1 MVLWFKDGNPLPI
14 YSYDA
19 REFTKKRWSE
29 DKMFG
34 ARATFR
40 DTVSP
45 AQLRIDRLERTD
57 AGVVQLY
64 FIFSLTSD
72 HFQENTRV
80 VLISALAP
88 R

>member
-45 AQLRIDRLERTD
+45 AQLRIDRLGRTD

-64 FIFSLTSD
+64 FTFFLNSD

>member
-64 FIFSLTSD
+64 FTFSLNSD

>member
-1 MVLWFKDGNPLPI
+1 MLWFKDDNPLPI

-45 AQLRIDRLERTD
+45 A
-57 AGVVQLY
+57 
-64 FIFSLTSD
+64 
-72 HFQENTRV
+72 
-80 VLISALAP
+80 
-88 R
+88 

>member
-57 AGVVQLY
+57 AGVIDLL
-64 FIFSLTSD
+64 FTFFHRSD
-72 HFQENTRV
+72 HSQENTRA
-80 VLISALAP
+80 VLISAPAP